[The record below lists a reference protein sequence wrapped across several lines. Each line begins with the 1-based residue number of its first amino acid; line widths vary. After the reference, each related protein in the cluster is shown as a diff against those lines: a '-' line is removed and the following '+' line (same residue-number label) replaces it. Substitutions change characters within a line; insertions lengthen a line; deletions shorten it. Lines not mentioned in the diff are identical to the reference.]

1 MMISGMRGNTG
12 FWDMSNYRFLLCTH
26 MQSSSPIKS
35 TGPEPTGLDL
45 CKHYSMFITGEMNGN

>member
-12 FWDMSNYRFLLCTH
+12 FWDIPNYRSLLCTH

-35 TGPEPTGLDL
+35 NGPEPTGLDWS
-45 CKHYSMFITGEMNGN
+45 KHYSMFITGEMNGN